1 MNKTIRGILFDK
13 DGTLLDYQ
21 KSWSGVNEEVANFA
35 AAGNLT
41 LKREL
46 LIEGGMN
53 PDTKITQAG
62 SLLAAGNTKEIC
74 KQWVKSG
81 SPIPL
86 ERLIDEIDRIFLNA
100 AKNSIPVD
108 DLETTISNFHE
119 KNYILGVAS
128 SDSEAG
134 VEAFLNTH
142 TLRNKF
148 SFIAG
153 YDSGYGHKP
162 SAGMLLGFCNT
173 MNLLPQEVAVIG
185 DNTHDLEMARAG
197 KAGLSIGVLTGTSN
211 KEDLSSLSDFVLDSI
226 SKLRT
231 LTALS

>member
-21 KSWSGVNEEVANFA
+21 KSWSGVNEDIASVA
-35 AAGNLT
+35 AAGNLA
-41 LKREL
+41 LKRKL
-46 LIEGGMN
+46 LISGGMN
-53 PDTKITQAG
+53 PETKVTQAG

-74 KQWVKSG
+74 KQWVSSG

-86 ERLIDEIDRIFLNA
+86 DHLVAEIDRMFLNA

-108 DLETTISNFHE
+108 GLETTISNLYD

-128 SDSEAG
+128 SDSEAAI
-134 VEAFLNTH
+134 EAFLNTH
-142 TLRNKF
+142 TLRDKF

-153 YDSGYGHKP
+153 YDSGFGHKP
-162 SAGMLLGFCNT
+162 SAGMLLGFCKT

-185 DNTHDLEMARAG
+185 DNTHDLEMAQAG
-197 KAGLSIGVLTGTSN
+197 RAGLSIGVLTGTGN
-211 KEDLSSLSDFVLDSI
+211 KDDLSSLSDFVLDSI
-226 SKLRT
+226 SKLKT